1 MSPYALE
8 ESDNIAEVNFTEL
21 DRLVK
26 MLSLKKNPYLIGVQ
40 LPEEL
45 FWNCTFI
52 I

>member
-8 ESDNIAEVNFTEL
+8 ESDNVAEVNFIEL

-26 MLSLKKNPYLIGVQ
+26 MLSLNKFHYLIGVQ
-40 LPEEL
+40 PPEEL

-52 I
+52 M